1 MKIIKH
7 QISIRNSFYYHIQ
20 RNIEYKYWQTEVS
33 TDIPLI
39 SIKESIVQND
49 HSSKMLKMNSSQGS
63 EKAFQELARYLNEDI
78 KWQLPV
84 TLNPKVF
91 INLSCS
97 ESLIFQVYLLIGTR
111 ILGCPKK
118 LNQPLLPKVR
128 HKKNYERFP
137 SKNSRFRMVSW

>member
-1 MKIIKH
+1 MKITKH

-84 TLNPKVF
+84 TLSPKVF

-118 LNQPLLPKVR
+118 LNQLLLPKVR

>member
-84 TLNPKVF
+84 TLSPKVF

-118 LNQPLLPKVR
+118 LNQLLLPKVR